1 MPDGGFWGN
10 NLTEAVHNGSVAES
24 RVNDMVTR
32 ILAAWYHLE
41 QNNSYPDVA
50 VYPYNVQHEI
60 VDVRAN
66 HAKLIREI
74 GAAGHVLVK
83 NVHNTLPL
91 KSPNF
96 LNIYGYDAK
105 LPDAP
110 WTNSARFGGGYEVN
124 FGWNTFNGTLV
135 TGGGS
140 GSNTPSYVI
149 SPFQAIQD
157 RVLKDGGMVRW
168 DFASVN
174 PTIYANAEACLVFIN
189 AYGSESFDRTT
200 LTDDFSDQL
209 VKNVATNCSNTI
221 VVIHSV
227 GIRVV
232 DAWIEHPNVTA
243 VIYGLLPGQET
254 GNAIVDVLYGDISP
268 SGHLPFTVAKS
279 ESDYGNLLN
288 STIGEGPYP
297 QDDFTEG
304 LYIDYRH
311 FDKYNITPRF
321 EFGYGLSFSSFSYS
335 NLSIQHVSNDTSAF
349 PHDEK
354 IIPQGGPSALWD
366 TLFNVTI
373 SLTNTGSVEAAEV
386 PQLYVGIPT
395 APARQLRGFERV
407 HVPCNQSVEVS
418 FALTRRDLSVWDV
431 VAQKWRLQE
440 GRYAVYVGASS
451 RDIRLQGSLLTP

>member
-1 MPDGGFWGN
+1 MPDGGYWGN
-10 NLTEAVHNGSVAES
+10 NLTEGVRNGSVTES

-41 QNNSYPDVA
+41 QDETYPDVA

-66 HAKLIREI
+66 HAALIREI

-83 NVHNTLPL
+83 NVNNTLPL
-91 KSPNF
+91 KSPKF
-96 LNIYGYDAK
+96 LYIYGYDAK

-124 FGWNTFNGTLV
+124 FGWETFNGTLI

-140 GSNTPSYVI
+140 GSSTPSYVI

-174 PTIYANAEACLVFIN
+174 PTVYANAEACLVFIN
-189 AYGSESFDRTT
+189 AYSSEAFDRTR
-200 LTDDFSDQL
+200 LTDSFSDQL
-209 VKNVATNCSNTI
+209 VKNVAANCSNTV
-221 VVIHSV
+221 VVIHST

-232 DAWIEHPNVTA
+232 DEWIEHPNVTA

-268 SGHLPFTVAKS
+268 SGHLPFTVAKN

-288 STIGEGPYP
+288 STIGSGPYP
-297 QDDFTEG
+297 QDNFTEG

-321 EFGYGLSFSSFSYS
+321 EFGYGLSYS
-335 NLSIQHVSNDTSAF
+335 TFAYANLSITSLSGDTSAF
-349 PHDEK
+349 PRGEAVT
-354 IIPQGGPSALWD
+354 PQGGASALWD
-366 TLFNVTI
+366 TLYNVTI
-373 SLTNTGSVEAAEV
+373 RITNTGSVEASEV
-386 PQLYVGIPT
+386 PQLYLGVPT
-395 APARQLRGFERV
+395 APPKQLRGFERV
-407 HVPCNQSVEVS
+407 FVPCRGSVEVS
-418 FALTRRDLSVWDV
+418 FGLTRRDLSVWDV
-431 VAQKWRLQE
+431 VAQEWRLQE
-440 GRYAVYVGASS
+440 GSYPVYVGASS
-451 RDIRLQGSLLTP
+451 RDIRLEGTLEV